1 MQCFIQCLVQ
11 KEDPK
16 QWPETL
22 SRPTCNRMPQR
33 GSENLSELFEYAA
46 PPAMGCSG
54 GWSGRVWIGPE

>member
-33 GSENLSELFEYAA
+33 GSERHLSELSNMQPHLPWAVAVGGVE
-46 PPAMGCSG
+46 GSG
-54 GWSGRVWIGPE
+54 